1 MADAQSTKPTIKP
14 LNTHATS
21 APVDVRG
28 TNGEIKPLNTHATT
42 APEGEAENTTD
53 NTHAT
58 SEPAN

>member
-1 MADAQSTKPTIKP
+1 MADAQSNEPIIKP

-21 APVDVRG
+21 EPANILG
-28 TNGEIKPLNTHATT
+28 TDGQLKPLNTHATT
-42 APEGEAENTTD
+42 APEGEAEDKTD

>member
-1 MADAQSTKPTIKP
+1 MADESNEPIIKP

-21 APVDVRG
+21 APADILG
-28 TNGEIKPLNTHATT
+28 TDGKIKPLNTHATS
-42 APEGEAENTTD
+42 APAGETEDKTD